1 LAPNATTLTA
11 KSKALA
17 RCNSKVDLSKKSEIH
32 HRMNAEFQIDIP
44 ATFMALYVPPGKIK
58 PTLGQRELAAR
69 YELCE
74 DLANLLTEKAANM
87 QFTLGITEEL
97 VLAQCEAGLLAEPA
111 VVIPGEARWVVCR
124 LAELLQWP
132 MAQLLQ
138 STSPKAPR

>member
-1 LAPNATTLTA
+1 MTQ
-11 KSKALA
+11 
-17 RCNSKVDLSKKSEIH
+17 
-32 HRMNAEFQIDIP
+32 EFQIDIP
-44 ATFMALYVPPGKIK
+44 ASFMALYVPPGKIK

-111 VVIPGEARWVVCR
+111 VVTPGEARWVVCR

-132 MAQLLQ
+132 MEQLLARPL
-138 STSPKAPR
+138 THDPEA